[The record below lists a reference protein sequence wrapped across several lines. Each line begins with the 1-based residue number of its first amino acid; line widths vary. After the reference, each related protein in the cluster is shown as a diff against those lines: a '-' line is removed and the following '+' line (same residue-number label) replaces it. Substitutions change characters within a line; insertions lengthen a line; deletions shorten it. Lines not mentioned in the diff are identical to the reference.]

1 MSMSMEDLLKSI
13 LGGAQES
20 QMQPQRGQ
28 SSGDPLAD
36 LLGSILGGALQG
48 GQAAPQG
55 GQQAQGGLDL
65 GGLLEAILGGGA
77 QAQPSAPMPTQPAP
91 SGGGLGGLGGLGD
104 LLKGILGGG
113 MGGGGSMEGGLGSLL
128 APIANMLAEKLGL
141 PPQIAQ
147 MVITF
152 VLGKLLSGFA
162 GQQGGGMVPAPQA
175 VPSYPYPQQQQPQG
189 LNLDDLLQR
198 MGSPQGVEAS
208 YIRATGMADELAGY
222 TGLDRATAT
231 QSLVQAFSLL
241 GEQMGAQGQQPE
253 MPAPAARR
261 RSRGARPAAQP
272 KKVGGR
278 GQQKPSSKKGS
289 GMDNMLDTWGR

>member
-13 LGGAQES
+13 LGGAQGG

-48 GQAAPQG
+48 GQATPQG

-113 MGGGGSMEGGLGSLL
+113 MGGGSMEGGLGSLL

-162 GQQGGGMVPAPQA
+162 GQQGGCMVPAPQA

-222 TGLDRATAT
+222 TGLDPAMAT
-231 QSLVQAFSLL
+231 QSLVQAFNLL
-241 GEQMGAQGQQPE
+241 GEQMGAPGQQPE
-253 MPAPAARR
+253 RPAPAARK

-272 KKVGGR
+272 QKGGGR
-278 GQQKPSSKKGS
+278 GQQKPSSKKS
-289 GMDNMLDTWGR
+289 GGLDYMLDTWGR

>member
-13 LGGAQES
+13 LGGGQ
-20 QMQPQRGQ
+20 QGQTQPRRGQ

-36 LLGSILGGALQG
+36 LLGSILGGAT
-48 GQAAPQG
+48 QG
-55 GQQAQGGLDL
+55 GQQQGQGGLDL
-65 GGLLEAILGGGA
+65 GGLLESILGGGA
-77 QAQPSAPMPTQPAP
+77 QTQPSAPMPTQPAP
-91 SGGGLGGLGGLGD
+91 GSGGLGGLGGLGD

-113 MGGGGSMEGGLGSLL
+113 MGAGGGMEAGLGSLL

-162 GQQGGGMVPAPQA
+162 GQQGGGMMPAPQA

-208 YIRATGMADELAGY
+208 YIQSTGMADELAGY
-222 TGLDRATAT
+222 TGLDPEMAT
-231 QSLVQAFSLL
+231 QSLMQAFSLL
-241 GEQMGAQGQQPE
+241 GEQMGAQGQQPA
-253 MPAPAARR
+253 MPAPAARK

-272 KKVGGR
+272 QKGGGR
-278 GQQKPSSKKGS
+278 GQQKPSSKKG
-289 GMDNMLDTWGR
+289 GGLDDMLDNWGR

>member
-20 QMQPQRGQ
+20 QAQPRRGQ

-77 QAQPSAPMPTQPAP
+77 QAQPSAPMPRQPAP

-113 MGGGGSMEGGLGSLL
+113 MGGGGSTEAGLGSLL

-208 YIRATGMADELAGY
+208 YIQATGMADELAGY
-222 TGLDRATAT
+222 TGLDPEMAT
-231 QSLVQAFSLL
+231 QSLMQAFSLL
-241 GEQMGAQGQQPE
+241 GEQMGAQGQQPA

-272 KKVGGR
+272 QKGGGR
-278 GQQKPSSKKGS
+278 GQQKPSSKKG
-289 GMDNMLDTWGR
+289 GGLDDMLDTWGR